1 MIRPLNSFLLRT
13 WRMKFPPI
21 KPAPPVTMIV
31 LKLRIST
38 PVRFG
43 NWQDMFLS
51 RWKSSTGRGKSQT
64 CRRNAIR
71 TVRRQCL
78 GAYDPPSDVYKETDQ
93 SCDTGAVIREWPRLI
108 LMLVV
113 RDPAAFTLDM
123 MPELVL
129 GPHGGGHPCS
139 EGSGVF
145 ILAVA
150 DAVDEKAGLLP
161 VCIRFDD
168 SACFEVSAKI
178 FKIHGPPSLEHLFV
192 EQYSQDKYRAGWE
205 NNKVWRAKT
214 LTPSSRDESSFYPSR
229 PSLIYTSEMDTISG
243 IRGTRRAMSGVR
255 ALASSFRFVFYRVL
269 AALARRLP
277 VRAHEDG
284 RQVLLVL
291 RPDAIGDYL
300 LFRPW
305 LRWLRE
311 ASPWAGWRIVLAGNQ
326 VWRDLA
332 IEFDA
337 DCFDEALWIERRRL
351 MRRPVFFFR
360 VARRL
365 RRFRADLLLYPVVSR
380 EVSGDLLV
388 RASGARQAIA
398 AECDGI
404 NLDRRMARLADRWY
418 TRLLPVVSRGFEFH
432 RTRSF
437 SALSLAVSG
446 RIFPG
451 IPVSLLQRGMRASPE
466 RYVMLF
472 PEPVIRDVAGRR
484 NPGAGWRGAG
494 RSGIACWSVEAG
506 TSAHSASKLPRAQDP
521 RFWMLDWLAG
531 VGCCSA
537 GVSCLCHD
545 SMALHLAVACRVPV
559 VCIGNGNHYGRF
571 VPYPESL
578 HTRPLV
584 LLVPSVVLAQPDPES
599 VFAHG
604 SAVDISGVDFE
615 VVARSIRA
623 LVGSAR

>member
-1 MIRPLNSFLLRT
+1 
-13 WRMKFPPI
+13 
-21 KPAPPVTMIV
+21 
-31 LKLRIST
+31 
-38 PVRFG
+38 
-43 NWQDMFLS
+43 
-51 RWKSSTGRGKSQT
+51 
-64 CRRNAIR
+64 
-71 TVRRQCL
+71 
-78 GAYDPPSDVYKETDQ
+78 
-93 SCDTGAVIREWPRLI
+93 
-108 LMLVV
+108 
-113 RDPAAFTLDM
+113 
-123 MPELVL
+123 
-129 GPHGGGHPCS
+129 
-139 EGSGVF
+139 
-145 ILAVA
+145 
-150 DAVDEKAGLLP
+150 
-161 VCIRFDD
+161 
-168 SACFEVSAKI
+168 
-178 FKIHGPPSLEHLFV
+178 
-192 EQYSQDKYRAGWE
+192 
-205 NNKVWRAKT
+205 
-214 LTPSSRDESSFYPSR
+214 
-229 PSLIYTSEMDTISG
+229 
-243 IRGTRRAMSGVR
+243 MSGVR

-437 SALSLAVSG
+437 FSALVDGEWADFPRDSG
-446 RIFPG
+446 FPVAARDAG
-451 IPVSLLQRGMRASPE
+451 GSPE

-472 PEPVIRDVAGRR
+472 PGAGDPRRCWPAESWSRVAGVCRALGYR
-484 NPGAGWRGAG
+484 VLVCGSRDERPLCEQIATGSGSEVLDASIGWRALVARLSGA
-494 RSGIACWSVEAG
+494 S
-506 TSAHSASKLPRAQDP
+506 
-521 RFWMLDWLAG
+521 LA
-531 VGCCSA
+531 
-537 GVSCLCHD
+537 LCHD